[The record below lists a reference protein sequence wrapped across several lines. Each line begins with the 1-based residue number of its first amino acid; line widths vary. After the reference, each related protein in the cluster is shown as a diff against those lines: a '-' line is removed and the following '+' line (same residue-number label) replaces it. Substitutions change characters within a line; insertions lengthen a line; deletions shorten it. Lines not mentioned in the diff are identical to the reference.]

1 MEMCKTCGTETF
13 GVEDGGFLWC
23 THCGC
28 RMEDAPKFVV
38 GYCQSHSARNQ
49 VYNRRKRFGEYIQR
63 VCKNVSVLRRYYDIL
78 DLYAMFELMW
88 VRHPS
93 KRKYFFAKPVML
105 KVCCRQLK
113 LDVKGL
119 PSLKDRNREVDQEN
133 QLRALTQLPMWK
145 SNLKLKHDSKTL
157 HDVEGTFV

>member
-1 MEMCKTCGTETF
+1 
-13 GVEDGGFLWC
+13 
-23 THCGC
+23 
-28 RMEDAPKFVV
+28 MEDTPKFVV

-88 VRHPS
+88 VRNPS

-113 LDVKGL
+113 LDVAGL